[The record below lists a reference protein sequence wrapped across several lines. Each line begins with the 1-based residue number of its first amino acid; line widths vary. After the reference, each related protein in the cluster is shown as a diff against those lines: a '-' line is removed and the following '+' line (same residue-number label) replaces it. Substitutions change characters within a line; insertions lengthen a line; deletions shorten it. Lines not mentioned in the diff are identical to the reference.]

1 MKCPVCQG
9 DSKVLDTRSNEEG
22 TSIRRRRECM
32 ICGKR
37 FTTYEKIED
46 MPLVVIKKGGRSELF
61 DGSKILKGLAKA
73 CEKRPIELSQLE
85 KLVEEIEKDLK
96 NQYTE
101 VESSVI
107 GQTIMEKLIAL
118 DEVAYVRFA
127 SVYKQFDDVET
138 FTHEIEAM
146 KERKKAGDAEYE

>member
-1 MKCPVCQG
+1 MRCPICQG
-9 DSKVLDTRSNEEG
+9 DSKVLDTRSNDDG

-37 FTTYEKIED
+37 FTTYEKVED
-46 MPLVVIKKGGRSELF
+46 MPLIVIKKSGRKELF
-61 DGSKILKGLAKA
+61 DGSKVLKGLAKA
-73 CEKRPIELSQLE
+73 CEKRPLELARLE
-85 KLVEEIEKDLK
+85 SLVDEIEKDLK

-101 VESSVI
+101 VKASVI

-127 SVYKQFDDVET
+127 SVYKKFDDVET
-138 FTHEIEAM
+138 FIREIEAM
-146 KERKKAGDAEYE
+146 KERKKAGEPNGK